1 MPDRID
7 FFKEYTW
14 TCMAVIQGLRLI
26 VSTVHVPR
34 GHKRVGERDRT
45 KRTIQRRVTNVLHR
59 SLVAAFAFLVV
70 ALSAFALTLSTS
82 PVVLGITYNFLD

>member
-1 MPDRID
+1 M
-7 FFKEYTW
+7 F
-14 TCMAVIQGLRLI
+14 
-26 VSTVHVPR
+26 
-34 GHKRVGERDRT
+34 
-45 KRTIQRRVTNVLHR
+45 LHR